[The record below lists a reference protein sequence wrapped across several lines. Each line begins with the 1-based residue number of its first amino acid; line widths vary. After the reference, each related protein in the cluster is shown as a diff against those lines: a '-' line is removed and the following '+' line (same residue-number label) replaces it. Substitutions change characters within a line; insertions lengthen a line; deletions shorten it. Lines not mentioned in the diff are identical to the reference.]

1 MFRGL
6 RAAKRLAPAATRP
19 FDQWCEIKS
28 FTPLQLIAIASRPA
42 SPTAKNSERVSSTY
56 RLGADE
62 SWSRVVSFS
71 ILLRTAAAQKQQLS
85 RVLRTKSTRLLSK
98 DASKVFSPTRYF
110 FSCSKS
116 TIGTYAASLFSLVW
130 FCSLN
135 KRGYGAVESMILM
148 KLEPKYNI
156 CLIICGHFR
165 VLNSAC
171 QIPFS

>member
-6 RAAKRLAPAATRP
+6 RAAKRVAPAATRP

-42 SPTAKNSERVSSTY
+42 SPNAKNSERVSSTY

-85 RVLRTKSTRLLSK
+85 RVIRAPHQKHGSFQKTRQRSFLQPDTFSAALNLL
-98 DASKVFSPTRYF
+98 
-110 FSCSKS
+110 
-116 TIGTYAASLFSLVW
+116 
-130 FCSLN
+130 
-135 KRGYGAVESMILM
+135 
-148 KLEPKYNI
+148 
-156 CLIICGHFR
+156 
-165 VLNSAC
+165 
-171 QIPFS
+171 